1 MADFPLPRAMLP
13 TLSVRAETHKS
24 ATLMMGKLLEHTIR
38 EFEQL
43 SYTRNGVVNT
53 NQWRALSRAQASQNG
68 QQDGQVKVYS
78 ERDCGETST
87 DLAYT
92 LQDSTFAALPP
103 SAVLVAGRAPGTVDN
118 VMYALGGAHTQ
129 EGLALFAGFMY
140 DDVADCG
147 VLHALETDDSGGHF
161 LGYKFVVKRSA
172 ASSTKLLRHRDMIY
186 LESTGYTQSSSG
198 ERLGFHI
205 QHSVD
210 VSGFPDLYDRNSSRV
225 LQSVRYIFRQ
235 KSERIMEVFMLGNLQ
250 LAGVLNVGGVGV
262 GGSNGAGGGD
272 LFSISKLQQCAEI
285 RRLTLMACR
294 RPESIGLLQ
303 MSSHH
308 NTECCL
314 CRRTKR
320 FFTGAMFAECD
331 VCGQLVCSKCR
342 NYKKLFVRD
351 GLLGRFQRAQTCKT
365 CALAASAGYASPP
378 RYLSVAQQMTKSH
391 APGKTRSVDRRR
403 SSSRDSSVDTR
414 SESSLTSSEFYSY
427 GQGSVSMLS
436 EAAEEDFRESQ
447 HPQDTSQTTANSA
460 LSSQMLGYL
469 NDHRGPRPGPMKRG
483 TSNASSVDST
493 SGRDRIYLTP
503 PTPSKLYVEEGK
515 QRKTGHQHR
524 RDHQHHQLEPR
535 EPQRR
540 PKHNHQAT
548 NQLDCANLHSQLVR
562 TTLDHSDLS
571 GHELAMSY
579 SGPSS
584 AIVEKTLPE
593 SAYSIQRTVSAPGN
607 SSRSDLMA
615 QMMELNMKAENTYH
629 ATQRNGVLLKHQIR
643 TRPW

>member
-1 MADFPLPRAMLP
+1 MLP
-13 TLSVRAETHKS
+13 TLS
-24 ATLMMGKLLEHTIR
+24 
-38 EFEQL
+38 L

-147 VLHALETDDSGGHF
+147 VLHALETDDSGGRF
-161 LGYKFVVKRSA
+161 WATR
-172 ASSTKLLRHRDMIY
+172 
-186 LESTGYTQSSSG
+186 
-198 ERLGFHI
+198 
-205 QHSVD
+205 
-210 VSGFPDLYDRNSSRV
+210 
-225 LQSVRYIFRQ
+225 
-235 KSERIMEVFMLGNLQ
+235 
-250 LAGVLNVGGVGV
+250 
-262 GGSNGAGGGD
+262 GSNGAGGGD

-515 QRKTGHQHR
+515 QRKTDHQHR

-535 EPQRR
+535 ELQRR

-584 AIVEKTLPE
+584 AIAEKTLPE

-615 QMMELNMKAENTYH
+615 QMVELNMKAENTYH

>member
-147 VLHALETDDSGGHF
+147 VLHALETDDN
-161 LGYKFVVKRSA
+161 
-172 ASSTKLLRHRDMIY
+172 
-186 LESTGYTQSSSG
+186 
-198 ERLGFHI
+198 
-205 QHSVD
+205 
-210 VSGFPDLYDRNSSRV
+210 LYDRNSSRV

-365 CALAASAGYASPP
+365 CALAASAGYASPS

-493 SGRDRIYLTP
+493 SSRDRIYLTP